1 MSRIP
6 PVKTYGA
13 FSSKEHHDSVAVT
26 RVIPE
31 NSGVYAVTVRENEDE
46 GTLC

>member
-26 RVIPE
+26 GVIPE
-31 NSGVYAVTVRENEDE
+31 KRGDYA
-46 GTLC
+46 